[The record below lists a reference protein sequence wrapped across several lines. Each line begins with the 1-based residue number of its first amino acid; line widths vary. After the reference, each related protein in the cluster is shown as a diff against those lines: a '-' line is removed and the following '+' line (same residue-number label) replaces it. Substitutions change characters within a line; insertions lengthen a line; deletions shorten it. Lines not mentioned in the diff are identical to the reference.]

1 MTEHTADCRSVRL
14 CSELQEDKDMKV
26 TSFQVKVM
34 IISSIVLLLPI
45 VFGLIKWSALPDQM
59 AVHFNLSGQA
69 DGWASK
75 GFAVFGFPLMLLAT
89 MAPRMPF
96 VTWLIIFG
104 LFVVMQIILFRRT
117 IKYAFIKGKRSK
129 KAQTK

>member
-1 MTEHTADCRSVRL
+1 
-14 CSELQEDKDMKV
+14 MKV

-75 GFAVFGFPLMLLAT
+75 GFAVFGFPLIMLVVHVLMFVLYGFIFSKINLNNVIYAIL
-89 MAPRMPF
+89 MA
-96 VTWLIIFG
+96 LIP
-104 LFVVMQIILFRRT
+104 LTTIIGSIIIYSNSL
-117 IKYAFIKGKRSK
+117 K
-129 KAQTK
+129 